1 METRFISA
9 LLATESYRVEGDQLP
24 LTYPGGGLVFWAH
37 NESAIDEN
45 AIYTAILREWDDGKG
60 SYVLLDSSRFNQP
73 SVSMKET
80 LEFIQEHPHPGS
92 EDDPFNLDP
101 ASLADFESKN
111 ASSSALNEIVHL
123 VHQTFLIDET
133 EIGVL
138 FEEGSESG
146 WGVFQER
153 YQEAKGVFS
162 LSHVGFNDAGDQAL
176 VNMGL
181 GSEEFT
187 GWSTSF
193 LTNKMGNGNPESP

>member
-1 METRFISA
+1 M
-9 LLATESYRVEGDQLP
+9 
-24 LTYPGGGLVFWAH
+24 
-37 NESAIDEN
+37 
-45 AIYTAILREWDDGKG
+45 
-60 SYVLLDSSRFNQP
+60 
-73 SVSMKET
+73 
-80 LEFIQEHPHPGS
+80 
-92 EDDPFNLDP
+92 
-101 ASLADFESKN
+101 
-111 ASSSALNEIVHL
+111 
-123 VHQTFLIDET
+123 
-133 EIGVL
+133 L